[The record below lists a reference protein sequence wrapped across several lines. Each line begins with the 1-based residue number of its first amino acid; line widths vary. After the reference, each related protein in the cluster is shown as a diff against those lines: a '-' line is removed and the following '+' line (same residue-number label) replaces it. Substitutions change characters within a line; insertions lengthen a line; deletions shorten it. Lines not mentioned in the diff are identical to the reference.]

1 MEPWTTLTFWPWL
14 LKPSQ
19 TLKLLMWQLEAPQ
32 DSSHVTQ
39 LILTDLLG
47 FVIGQNL
54 PTAFK
59 KKKQKQKTF
68 YPHAHLGNDDITHV
82 TLLRL

>member
-1 MEPWTTLTFWPWL
+1 
-14 LKPSQ
+14 
-19 TLKLLMWQLEAPQ
+19 MWQLEALQ

-54 PTAFK
+54 PAAFK
-59 KKKQKQKTF
+59 KKNKDKRPF
-68 YPHAHLGNDDITHV
+68 IYMHI
-82 TLLRL
+82 